1 MRLTAQ
7 ESGVND
13 MSKYDKQVYAK
24 PNQVTPARPA
34 IFNEDLCTGCNACMA
49 ACQADVFI
57 PNPVEGKPP
66 IILFPD
72 ECYYD
77 GCCVEEC
84 PVEGAIR
91 LNHPLMQKV
100 RWKRKAT
107 RETFRVK

>member
-1 MRLTAQ
+1 MKKFNK
-7 ESGVND
+7 E
-13 MSKYDKQVYAK
+13 VYAK
-24 PNQVTPARPA
+24 PNRVTPAKPV
-34 IFNEDLCTGCNACMA
+34 IFNEELCTGCNACMG

-57 PNPVEGKPP
+57 PNPEEGKPP

-84 PVEGAIR
+84 PVEGAIK

-107 RETFRVK
+107 GETFRVK